1 MSFSVKF
8 NGVDL
13 STIVDGF
20 TGITRNIG
28 SGWTN
33 ITQPNVFMGSD
44 FLRNSINPKSITIT
58 FVVNVK
64 KDRFTSVRKELAS
77 ALNVSK
83 PSTLTFDDEPNIVW
97 HGVPD
102 GTPTLDESSFYQAT
116 GSITFLIPDGVS
128 ESIDTKTVP
137 VQLVNGIL
145 TANIDYAGSADAF
158 PVFRIKHNDENGY
171 IGAVSSSG
179 TALELGNRGEL
190 DTTKLSEAVTIVDTT
205 TFSEFKQYT
214 GVNPENLRKG
224 NTGTSGIVKE
234 GDTNYWRLN
243 NAGADNGYWHGS
255 SYVFDFPADGT
266 GHVGSKNVYSYFN
279 AVFWAGGMGQT
290 ADMQVLFLDS
300 KNQVVMGYD
309 IYKVDTVG
317 NQGVLAMLAGDGK
330 GGVNVLRNE
339 VFTTSHLESQNFFNK
354 PRGDSDIRKN
364 GGNITFYY
372 RGEYPNFYVP
382 ELKDIEITKCMI
394 NQYQYGDRSGIKL
407 MSYFDFRRLFIV
419 NNDAKY
425 IFDIKN
431 RYEKKSNIV
440 IDNGSAE
447 IFKNGLPKNNEL
459 IGGSKFISLKPG
471 QNKIEFYASSWVK
484 SKPTITVEYRE
495 RWL

>member
-1 MSFSVKF
+1 MATSIIFDGNSLDSLIGLAEGYNSFDTAEWDNRTQTVG
-8 NGVDL
+8 NG
-13 STIVDGF
+13 SGAIF
-20 TGITRNIG
+20 TGRTHG
-28 SGWTN
+28 
-33 ITQPNVFMGSD
+33 V
-44 FLRNSINPKSITIT
+44 K
-58 FVVNVK
+58 VVPMPFYIKNDVK
-64 KDRFTSVRKELAS
+64 NKYDKLLKF
-77 ALNVSK
+77 LNVSEPK
-83 PSTLTFDDEPNIVW
+83 KLTFGNVVNRCYYA
-97 HGVPD
+97 VPD
-102 GTPTLDESSFYQAT
+102 GKIEFEMLGENA
-116 GSITFLIPDGVS
+116 GRGKITWIVPSGVS
-128 ESIDTKTVP
+128 ESIETKTVP

-171 IGAVSSSG
+171 ISAVSSSG

-279 AVFWAGGMGQT
+279 AVFWAGAMGQT

-317 NQGVLAMLAGDGK
+317 NQGVLEMLVGDGK
-330 GGVNVLRNE
+330 GGITMKRAE
-339 VFTTSHLESQNFFNK
+339 TFTTSHLESQNFFNK

-382 ELKDIEITKCMI
+382 ELKDVEITKCMI

-431 RYEKKSNIV
+431 RYEKNSNIV

-459 IGGSKFISLKPG
+459 IDGSKFISLKPG

-484 SKPTITVEYRE
+484 SKPTITVEYKE

>member
-1 MSFSVKF
+1 MSLSVKF
-8 NGVDL
+8 NDIEL
-13 STIVDGF
+13 SDILDVE
-20 TGITRNIG
+20 IG
-28 SGWTN
+28 LNTFEGADWERELRS
-33 ITQPNVFMGSD
+33 IPN
-44 FLRNSINPKSITIT
+44 
-58 FVVNVK
+58 
-64 KDRFTSVRKELAS
+64 
-77 ALNVSK
+77 
-83 PSTLTFDDEPNIVW
+83 
-97 HGVPD
+97 
-102 GTPTLDESSFYQAT
+102 AT
-116 GSITFLIPDGVS
+116 GSSLISSKVGVKVIDMPFRVKDGVNIKYDDLQRILNTKEVKRLTFGHMPNRYFMAVSSGTNDFKERVSGLIGHGTITWIVPSGVS
-128 ESIDTKTVP
+128 ESIETKTVP

-145 TANIDYAGSADAF
+145 TANIDYVGSADAF

-407 MSYFDFRRLFIV
+407 MSYFDFRRLFVV

-425 IFDIKN
+425 IFNIKN

>member
-1 MSFSVKF
+1 MSVSVF
-8 NGVDL
+8 FDDNNLSDLIGVAEGYNAFDTAEWDNRTQTVGNGNGSV
-13 STIVDGF
+13 F
-20 TGITRNIG
+20 TGRTHGI
-28 SGWTN
+28 
-33 ITQPNVFMGSD
+33 
-44 FLRNSINPKSITIT
+44 K
-58 FVVNVK
+58 VVPMPFYIKNDVK
-64 KDRFTSVRKELAS
+64 NKYDKLLKF
-77 ALNVSK
+77 LNVSEPK
-83 PSTLTFDDEPNIVW
+83 KLTFGNVVNRCYYA
-97 HGVPD
+97 VPD
-102 GTPTLDESSFYQAT
+102 GKIEFETLGENAGRGKIMWIVPS
-116 GSITFLIPDGVS
+116 GVS

-279 AVFWAGGMGQT
+279 AVFWAGAMGQT

-459 IGGSKFISLKPG
+459 IDGSKFISLKPG

>member
-1 MSFSVKF
+1 MSMSVKYDDVELNTMIDVEVGF
-8 NGVDL
+8 NPLEGADWHRDLVGVSNANGSNL
-13 STIVDGF
+13 VSSKFGHKV
-20 TGITRNIG
+20 ITMPYRMKGNVRSNYDKLQKVLNSKESKKLIFG
-28 SGWTN
+28 S
-33 ITQPNVFMGSD
+33 IPNRYYMAVSSGTSD
-44 FLRNSINPKSITIT
+44 FKEVSTGFLGHGTIT
-58 FVVNVK
+58 WII
-64 KDRFTSVRKELAS
+64 
-77 ALNVSK
+77 
-83 PSTLTFDDEPNIVW
+83 PS
-97 HGVPD
+97 
-102 GTPTLDESSFYQAT
+102 
-116 GSITFLIPDGVS
+116 GVS
-128 ESIDTKTVP
+128 ESIETKTVP

-158 PVFRIKHNDENGY
+158 PVFRVKHNDENGY

-279 AVFWAGGMGQT
+279 AVFWAGAMGQT

-459 IGGSKFISLKPG
+459 IDGSKFISLKPG